1 MVIPVNPP
9 SIFDDL
15 DALRLPSDVSAYAGT
30 RELLTRVPVKKPSDM
45 RDFIRIHPDP
55 NMALPTAIF
64 EDKDAGETFI
74 VLPAMAAALVGNTKL
89 VKLQTAIS
97 RGGIVFLWPIPLPDQ
112 SGRSNDWNE
121 SQRIAAIEANKR
133 WIRMQSDRTLGAYR
147 VYSAEGEIPD
157 PVWPDMTLS
166 ALLEIAFRGRLVDRP
181 DHAVIRRIR
190 GL

>member
-1 MVIPVNPP
+1 MDIPVNPP

-15 DALRLPSDVSAYAGT
+15 DALRLPSAVSAFAGT

-45 RDFIRIHPDP
+45 RDFIRIHPHP
-55 NMALPTAIF
+55 SMALPTAIF

-89 VKLQTAIS
+89 VKLQTSIS

-121 SQRIAAIEANKR
+121 SQRIAAIEADKR

-166 ALLEIAFRGRLVDRP
+166 GLLEIAFRGRVVDRA

>member
-1 MVIPVNPP
+1 MDHSPPP
-9 SIFDDL
+9 SLFDNL
-15 DALRLPSDVSAYAGT
+15 DALRLPSDISAFAGT

-55 NMALPTAIF
+55 NMAIATAIF
-64 EDKDAGETFI
+64 EDKDAGETFL
-74 VLPAMAAALVGNTKL
+74 VLPAMGSALVGNTKL

-121 SQRIAAIEANKR
+121 SQRLAAVAADTR

-147 VYSAEGEIPD
+147 VHLAEGEIPD
-157 PVWPDMTLS
+157 PIWPDMPLN
-166 ALLEIAFRGRLVDRP
+166 ALLEIAFRGRVVDRP